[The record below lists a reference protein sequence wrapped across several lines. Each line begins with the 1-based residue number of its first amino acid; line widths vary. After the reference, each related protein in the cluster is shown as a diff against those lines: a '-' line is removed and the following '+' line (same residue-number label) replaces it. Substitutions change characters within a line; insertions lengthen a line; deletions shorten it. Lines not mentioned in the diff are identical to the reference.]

1 MMFQIVAE
9 VTCETVVLNSESE
22 FSCAECACISI
33 QKLFLALARLI
44 FLSSILLELHKPSSF
59 FCSTLEKTETEMSQG
74 SKQTGR
80 FIYI

>member
-33 QKLFLALARLI
+33 QKLFLGQLI
-44 FLSSILLELHKPSSF
+44 FLNFILLELHKPSSF